1 MPMASFPY
9 LLTLFLYMSLEIRA
23 IVEGDYKDK
32 KMDEIKGSGY
42 VVKSLESAM
51 WYFVHTGSLWGVLAF
66 RGEKAEMAL
75 NATIRALEA
84 IPGPSYW

>member
-9 LLTLFLYMSLEIRA
+9 LLTLFLGLSLEIRA
-23 IVEGDYKDK
+23 IAEGDYKEK

-51 WYFVHTGSLWGVLAF
+51 SCFACTGSFWGVLAF
-66 RGEKAEMAL
+66 RGEKRKWL
-75 NATIRALEA
+75 KTQ
-84 IPGPSYW
+84 